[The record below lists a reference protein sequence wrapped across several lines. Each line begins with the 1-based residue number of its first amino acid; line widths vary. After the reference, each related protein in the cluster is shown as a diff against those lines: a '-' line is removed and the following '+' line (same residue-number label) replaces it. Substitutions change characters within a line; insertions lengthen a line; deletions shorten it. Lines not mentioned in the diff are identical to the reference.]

1 MRILVTGAAGM
12 IGRKLCVRLAADG
25 AIAGRPIETAHLVD
39 VVVPAPPAGARF
51 TTLCEALDVAAPSTA
66 AKAIAARP
74 DVVFHLAAVVSG
86 EAESDFDKGYAV
98 NLDATRRDACSRR
111 SAANASAPAAP
122 IARG

>member
-12 IGRKLCVRLAADG
+12 IGRKLSARLAADA
-25 AIAGRPIETAHLVD
+25 AIAGQPIETVHLID
-39 VVVPAPPAGARF
+39 VVAPTPPAGARF
-51 TTLCEALDVAAPSTA
+51 ATLCEAIDVAAPSTV

-98 NLDATRRDACSRR
+98 NLDATRALFEAIRHERER
-111 SAANASAPAAP
+111 SGGA
-122 IARG
+122 